1 MSIGSSAPSYT
12 QEGNFRS
19 MQDPAVQ
26 TCPHGLRPGTTVCLH
41 CRHDAR
47 VAARQR
53 RYRLLARAG
62 LIMLGGGAVV
72 ALVIGGVVA
81 IAPGEDSA
89 IAAVGETTTVIAAA
103 GTPAAAPS
111 NTSQPATTAP
121 VPAARTVLRPT
132 IPEGRRELGDSMF
145 AVREGSNVTVH
156 FDTETL
162 RTRFDWKFEGVVR
175 ATLPLVYGE
184 VTRSALDSI
193 PSGTLVRGG
202 DLLTDLPSRGFPIA
216 VGEERLRVWPITR
229 PGRDGPL
236 VVGYR
241 ASSAK

>member
-1 MSIGSSAPSYT
+1 
-12 QEGNFRS
+12 
-19 MQDPAVQ
+19 MQDLAVQ

-72 ALVIGGVVA
+72 ALVIGGLVA
-81 IAPGEDSA
+81 IAPEEDAA
-89 IAAVGETTTVIAAA
+89 IAAIGRSETTVPAPRA
-103 GTPAAAPS
+103 GTTPTASPAAVAPS
-111 NTSQPATTAP
+111 ER
-121 VPAARTVLRPT
+121 AALRPA

-145 AVREGSNVTVH
+145 AVREGPNVTVH

-184 VTRSALDSI
+184 VTRTALDSI

-216 VGEERLRVWPITR
+216 VGEEQLRVWPITR

-241 ASSAK
+241 ASSGK

>member
-1 MSIGSSAPSYT
+1 
-12 QEGNFRS
+12 
-19 MQDPAVQ
+19 MQDLAVQ

-72 ALVIGGVVA
+72 ALVIGGLVA
-81 IAPGEDSA
+81 IAPEEDAA
-89 IAAVGETTTVIAAA
+89 IAAIGRSETAVPAPRA
-103 GTPAAAPS
+103 GTTPTASPAAVAPS
-111 NTSQPATTAP
+111 ER
-121 VPAARTVLRPT
+121 AALRPA

-145 AVREGSNVTVH
+145 AVREGPNVTVH

-184 VTRSALDSI
+184 VTRTALDSI

-216 VGEERLRVWPITR
+216 VGEEQLRVWPITR

-241 ASSAK
+241 ASSGK

>member
-1 MSIGSSAPSYT
+1 
-12 QEGNFRS
+12 
-19 MQDPAVQ
+19 MQDLAVQ

-72 ALVIGGVVA
+72 ALVIGGLVA
-81 IAPGEDSA
+81 IAPEEDAA
-89 IAAVGETTTVIAAA
+89 IAAIGRSDTAVPTPRA
-103 GTPAAAPS
+103 GTTPTASPAAVAPS
-111 NTSQPATTAP
+111 ER
-121 VPAARTVLRPT
+121 AALRPA

-145 AVREGSNVTVH
+145 AVREGPNVTVH

-184 VTRSALDSI
+184 VTRTALDSI

-216 VGEERLRVWPITR
+216 VGEEQLRVWPITR

-241 ASSAK
+241 ASSGK

>member
-1 MSIGSSAPSYT
+1 
-12 QEGNFRS
+12 

-62 LIMLGGGAVV
+62 LITLGGGAVV

-81 IAPGEDSA
+81 IAPGENGA
-89 IAAVGETTTVIAAA
+89 IAAA
-103 GTPAAAPS
+103 GETSTVIASAGTPSAPPS
-111 NTSQPATTAP
+111 NTS
-121 VPAARTVLRPT
+121 PAAIPAPTSAARPVLRPT

-145 AVREGSNVTVH
+145 AMREGSNVTVH

-175 ATLPLVYGE
+175 APRPLVYGE
-184 VTRSALDSI
+184 VTRAALDSI
-193 PSGTLVRGG
+193 PTGTLVRGG
-202 DLLTDLPSRGFPIA
+202 DMLTDLPTRGFPIT
-216 VGEERLRVWPITR
+216 VGEDQLRVWPITR

-241 ASSAK
+241 VAGAN

>member
-1 MSIGSSAPSYT
+1 
-12 QEGNFRS
+12 

-53 RYRLLARAG
+53 RVRLLARAG
-62 LIMLGGGAVV
+62 LILLGGGAVV
-72 ALVIGGVVA
+72 ALVIGGIVA

-89 IAAVGETTTVIAAA
+89 IAAIGQTDTFVSSAGSPAGTTPAATTA
-103 GTPAAAPS
+103 GTPPASAA
-111 NTSQPATTAP
+111 TSGTRPTAP
-121 VPAARTVLRPT
+121 VSTPAPADRAALRPS

-145 AVREGSNVTVH
+145 AVREGANVSVH

-184 VTRSALDSI
+184 MTRAALDSI

-202 DLLTDLPSRGFPIA
+202 DLLTELPTRGFPNT
-216 VGEERLRVWPITR
+216 VGDDQLRVGPITR

-241 ASSAK
+241 VSAAG

>member
-1 MSIGSSAPSYT
+1 
-12 QEGNFRS
+12 
-19 MQDPAVQ
+19 
-26 TCPHGLRPGTTVCLH
+26 
-41 CRHDAR
+41 

-53 RYRLLARAG
+53 RYRLLARVS

-89 IAAVGETTTVIAAA
+89 IAAVGDTTTIIASAGAPTETPRSTPTGTPRSTPPAAMPVTSPPASAAA
-103 GTPAAAPS
+103 RPA
-111 NTSQPATTAP
+111 
-121 VPAARTVLRPT
+121 LRPT
-132 IPEGRRELGDSMF
+132 IPEGRRELGDSMY
-145 AVREGSNVTVH
+145 AVREGTNVTVH

-184 VTRSALDSI
+184 VTRAALDSI

-202 DLLTDLPSRGFPIA
+202 DMLADLPTRGFPIA
-216 VGEERLRVWPITR
+216 VGGEQLRVWPITR

-241 ASSAK
+241 ATAAQ

>member
-1 MSIGSSAPSYT
+1 MSIGSSAPSHT

-62 LIMLGGGAVV
+62 LIMLGGGAVI

-81 IAPGEDSA
+81 IAPAEDSA
-89 IAAVGETTTVIAAA
+89 IAAAGESTTIIASA
-103 GTPAAAPS
+103 GAPTTASNSPPAVTPVPTPAER
-111 NTSQPATTAP
+111 PA
-121 VPAARTVLRPT
+121 LRPT
-132 IPEGRRELGDSMF
+132 IPEGRRELGDSMY
-145 AVREGSNVTVH
+145 AVREGANVTVH

-175 ATLPLVYGE
+175 ATLPLVYGD
-184 VTRSALDSI
+184 VTRPALDSI

-202 DLLTDLPSRGFPIA
+202 DMLAELPTRGFPIA
-216 VGEERLRVWPITR
+216 VGDEQLRVWPITR

-241 ASSAK
+241 ATAAK

>member
-1 MSIGSSAPSYT
+1 
-12 QEGNFRS
+12 

-47 VAARQR
+47 LAARQR

-62 LIMLGGGAVV
+62 LITLGGGAVV
-72 ALVIGGVVA
+72 ALIIGGVVA
-81 IAPGEDSA
+81 IAPGGEN
-89 IAAVGETTTVIAAA
+89 AVAGLPDTKSVATA
-103 GTPAAAPS
+103 GTPAANAASPS
-111 NTSQPATTAP
+111 A
-121 VPAARTVLRPT
+121 VPQTGLRPV

-145 AVREGSNVTVH
+145 AVREGSEVTVH
-156 FDTETL
+156 FDTELL

-175 ATLPLVYGE
+175 ATLPLVFGD
-184 VTRSALDSI
+184 VTRAALDSVA
-193 PSGTLVRGG
+193 SGTLVRGG
-202 DLLTDLPSRGFPIA
+202 NLLTELPSSGFVVP

-241 ASSAK
+241 ASATK

>member
-1 MSIGSSAPSYT
+1 MSFGSSAPSSV

-19 MQDPAVQ
+19 MQDPAAQ

-62 LIMLGGGAVV
+62 LILLGGGAVV
-72 ALVIGGVVA
+72 ALVIGGVMA
-81 IAPGEDSA
+81 IAPGKDSA
-89 IAAVGETTTVIAAA
+89 GVGQSTTVVSSA
-103 GTPAAAPS
+103 GAPATAPAS
-111 NTSQPATTAP
+111 PAATTARP
-121 VPAARTVLRPT
+121 ERAGLRPA

-145 AVREGSNVTVH
+145 AVREGPSVTVY

-175 ATLPLVYGE
+175 ATLPIVFGE
-184 VTRSALDSI
+184 VTRAALDSI
-193 PSGTLVRGG
+193 ATGTLVRGG
-202 DLLTDLPSRGFPIA
+202 DLLTELPTRGFPLA
-216 VGEERLRVWPITR
+216 VGEEQLRVWPITR

-241 ASSAK
+241 ASAAR

>member
-1 MSIGSSAPSYT
+1 M

-81 IAPGEDSA
+81 IAPGEDAA
-89 IAAVGETTTVIAAA
+89 IAAVGETSTVIASA
-103 GTPAAAPS
+103 GAPDTTSSTVQRPAVPAPAA
-111 NTSQPATTAP
+111 
-121 VPAARTVLRPT
+121 VPRPVLRPT
-132 IPEGRRELGDSMF
+132 IPEGRRELGDSMY
-145 AVREGSNVTVH
+145 AVREGASVSVH

-175 ATLPLVYGE
+175 ATLPLVYGD
-184 VTRSALDSI
+184 VTRAALDSI

-202 DLLTDLPSRGFPIA
+202 DMLADLPTRGFPIA
-216 VGEERLRVWPITR
+216 VGEDQLRVWPITR
-229 PGRDGPL
+229 AGRDGPL

-241 ASSAK
+241 ASVTN

>member
-1 MSIGSSAPSYT
+1 
-12 QEGNFRS
+12 

-72 ALVIGGVVA
+72 ALVIGGIVA

-89 IAAVGETTTVIAAA
+89 IAAVGQSDTMVASA
-103 GTPAAAPS
+103 GAPASPTAAPA
-111 NTSQPATTAP
+111 TSTGTVATAER
-121 VPAARTVLRPT
+121 ARLRPA

-145 AVREGSNVTVH
+145 AVREGANVTVH

-175 ATLPLVYGE
+175 ATLPLIYGD
-184 VTRSALDSI
+184 VTRPALDSI

-202 DLLTDLPSRGFPIA
+202 DLLTDLPARGFPI
-216 VGEERLRVWPITR
+216 VIGGDELRVWPITR

-241 ASSAK
+241 AAAAK

>member
-1 MSIGSSAPSYT
+1 M
-12 QEGNFRS
+12 QEGNFGS

-53 RYRLLARAG
+53 RYRLIARAG
-62 LIMLGGGAVV
+62 LLMLGGGAIV

-89 IAAVGETTTVIAAA
+89 IAAVGQSVTMVSSAGAPASTTAAA
-103 GTPAAAPS
+103 SPSARPATPPVAAAP
-111 NTSQPATTAP
+111 
-121 VPAARTVLRPT
+121 VERLVLRPS

-184 VTRSALDSI
+184 VTRAALDSI
-193 PSGTLVRGG
+193 PSGTMVRGG
-202 DLLTDLPSRGFPIA
+202 DLLTDLPTRGFPIA
-216 VGEERLRVWPITR
+216 VGADQLRVWPITR

-241 ASSAK
+241 ASAAR

>member
-1 MSIGSSAPSYT
+1 
-12 QEGNFRS
+12 

-26 TCPHGLRPGTTVCLH
+26 TCPHGLRPGTSVCLH

-53 RYRLLARAG
+53 RYRLLARVG
-62 LIMLGGGAVV
+62 LLMLGGGAVV

-89 IAAVGETTTVIAAA
+89 MAVAGQSSTVVSSPGAPAST
-103 GTPAAAPS
+103 TPAGAPS
-111 NTSQPATTAP
+111 TTP
-121 VPAARTVLRPT
+121 LAASTERPSLRPS

-145 AVREGSNVTVH
+145 AVRAGSDVTVH

-184 VTRSALDSI
+184 ATRAALDSI

-202 DLLTDLPSRGFPIA
+202 NLLTDLPSRGFPIA
-216 VGEERLRVWPITR
+216 VGEAQLRVWPVTR

-241 ASSAK
+241 ASAAQ

>member
-1 MSIGSSAPSYT
+1 MHT
-12 QEGNFRS
+12 QEGNIRS

-72 ALVIGGVVA
+72 ALVVGGVVA
-81 IAPGEDSA
+81 IAPGGDSA
-89 IAAVGETTTVIAAA
+89 IAAMGETSTVIASAGSPAA
-103 GTPAAAPS
+103 SPASTSEPATPASTPAPAPR
-111 NTSQPATTAP
+111 PA
-121 VPAARTVLRPT
+121 LRPT
-132 IPEGRRELGDSMF
+132 IPEGRRELGDSMY
-145 AVREGSNVTVH
+145 AVREGASVSVH

-184 VTRSALDSI
+184 TTRAALDSI

-202 DLLTDLPSRGFPIA
+202 DMLADLPTRGFPIA
-216 VGEERLRVWPITR
+216 VGEEQLRVWPITR

-241 ASSAK
+241 ATAAR

>member
-1 MSIGSSAPSYT
+1 
-12 QEGNFRS
+12 

-62 LIMLGGGAVV
+62 LITLGGGAVV

-89 IAAVGETTTVIAAA
+89 IAAAGETGTVIASA
-103 GTPAAAPS
+103 GTPAAPS
-111 NTSQPATTAP
+111 YTNTS
-121 VPAARTVLRPT
+121 PAATPAPTSAAAPVLRPT

-145 AVREGSNVTVH
+145 AMREGSNVTVH

-184 VTRSALDSI
+184 VTRAALDSI

-202 DLLTDLPSRGFPIA
+202 DMLTDLPTRGFPIA
-216 VGEERLRVWPITR
+216 VGQDQLRVWPITR

-241 ASSAK
+241 VAGAN

>member
-1 MSIGSSAPSYT
+1 MSSSSAPSKV
-12 QEGNFRS
+12 QEGYFGN
-19 MQDPAVQ
+19 MQDLAVQ

-53 RYRLLARAG
+53 RFRLLARAG

-72 ALVIGGVVA
+72 ALVIGGLVA
-81 IAPGEDSA
+81 IGPEEDAA
-89 IAAVGETTTVIAAA
+89 IAAIGRSDTAVSTSSASPTPTAK
-103 GTPAAAPS
+103 PAAVAPS
-111 NTSQPATTAP
+111 ER
-121 VPAARTVLRPT
+121 AALRPA

-145 AVREGSNVTVH
+145 AVREGPSVSVY

-162 RTRFDWKFEGVVR
+162 CTRFDWKFEGVVR

-241 ASSAK
+241 ASSGK